1 MMGEAL
7 NRWFAA
13 AVLLL
18 AFSGGGRALHI
29 WTSPAHQPGAATVA
43 SGCAAG
49 CCARHG
55 SASNRDADAPRDER
69 DRDRPAHPH
78 DCATCELLAG
88 LNVTVTSGCKPP
100 LLVDVAGLAVA
111 FEHGDP
117 PALERLRTDRSRA
130 PPIRA

>member
-18 AFSGGGRALHI
+18 AFSGGGRALHV
-29 WTSPAHQPGAATVA
+29 WTSPSHQAGAATVA

-49 CCARHG
+49 CCAHFCAAPADDPAAPTD
-55 SASNRDADAPRDER
+55 SRDHEPPSD
-69 DRDRPAHPH
+69 HTG
-78 DCATCELLAG
+78 CATCDLLAG
-88 LNVTVTSGCKPP
+88 LSVTIVAGAEPP